1 MNIISTLN
9 FITISFFL
17 IGLNV
22 TIRDAPTEM
31 MELAADQAASI
42 TLPQEIINDIPNN
55 SDDIRI
61 AFTSFRGAELFPV
74 RDEPT
79 ENSRVVVGS
88 SVISAI
94 VNGIQDGT
102 QLSAPVEVLL
112 MLTNMPEIGPNDTVS
127 RRCVFWDFDGA
138 GKA

>member
-1 MNIISTLN
+1 MSVL
-9 FITISFFL
+9 
-17 IGLNV
+17 GLNV
-22 TIRDAPTEM
+22 SIRDAPTETL
-31 MELAADQAASI
+31 ELAADQAASI
-42 TLPQEIINDIPNN
+42 TLPQEIINDIPSN

-138 GKA
+138 GKL